1 MSVYFKYVGPVKD
14 NSGMTVKYRESG
26 GKTVVVQGVYHN
38 DTEFEVVNAASI
50 RYFDAHP
57 HYERGTGEN
66 NATAEAQAK
75 KIIRYVPSATG
86 TEEDPIIIGT

>member
-1 MSVYFKYVGPVKD
+1 MSVYFKYVGIVKD
-14 NSGMTVKYRESG
+14 PNGMTVKYRESG
-26 GKTVVVQGVYHN
+26 GRTVVVHGVYHN

-66 NATAEAQAK
+66 NATAEAKAK
-75 KIIRYVPSATG
+75 KIIQYVPRATG
-86 TEEDPIIIGT
+86 EEEDPILIGT